1 MKDKQTKYPQLR
13 FKGFTDPWEQ
23 HKLGEVVEMFN
34 GDRGIN
40 YPKNNDLVPEGVPF
54 INAGDLQNGQV
65 NLESCKKISKEKF
78 NQLSG
83 AKIRRGDILY
93 CLRGTIGKNALVEFD
108 KGTVAS
114 SLVDIR
120 PKNIDRMYLF
130 IILNSNIEYRQRLL
144 NDEGAAQPNLSVRN
158 LSKFYIPVPQT
169 KEQHK
174 ISVFFKSFNE
184 LLTLHQRK
192 LAKLKELKQGYLQ
205 KLFPK
210 NGAKVPELR
219 FAGFADD
226 WEERKLGDVFSERSE
241 RSGEGE
247 LISVT
252 INSGVVKASELYR
265 KDNSSDDKSNYKKVE
280 VGDIA
285 YNSMRMWQGAS
296 GYSPYNGILSPAYTV
311 IIPKE
316 GNDSKFLAY
325 DFKRY
330 DMIQTFK
337 RNSQGLTSDT
347 WNLKFPTLKSVKVMV
362 PSLEEQQRISTFF
375 ESLDTT
381 ITLHQRKLEK
391 LQELKKGYLQKMFC
405 WFLIWSN
412 LGSYETPW
420 LNFYCA
426 WSTLNSPV

>member
-1 MKDKQTKYPQLR
+1 MISQNRRLTMKDNQAKYPQLR

-23 HKLGEVVEMFN
+23 RKLIEVADYRNGKAHEKDISEN
-34 GDRGIN
+34 GDYIVVNSKFVSTNGAVKKFSDELIAPLKKGELAFVLSDVPNGRAIARTFLIDEDNKYSLNQRIAGIAPHSDTN
-40 YPKNNDLVPEGVPF
+40 SYFLHSLMNRHHYFLRFDDG
-54 INAGDLQNGQV
+54 AGQ
-65 NLESCKKISKEKF
+65 
-78 NQLSG
+78 
-83 AKIRRGDILY
+83 
-93 CLRGTIGKNALVEFD
+93 T
-108 KGTVAS
+108 
-114 SLVDIR
+114 
-120 PKNIDRMYLF
+120 
-130 IILNSNIEYRQRLL
+130 
-144 NDEGAAQPNLSVRN
+144 N
-158 LSKFYIPVPQT
+158 LSK
-169 KEQHK
+169 KEVENWTELYPSIEEQDK
-174 ISVFFKSFNE
+174 IGSFFKQ
-184 LLTLHQRK
+184 LDDTITLHQRK

-205 KLFPK
+205 KMFPQNASK
-210 NGAKVPELR
+210 FPQLR

-405 WFLIWSN
+405 
-412 LGSYETPW
+412 
-420 LNFYCA
+420 
-426 WSTLNSPV
+426 